1 MSHVSEVLAYDALM
15 IYLKIITCMIKQNS
29 EQVVVVHLARCQTPQ
44 GCLVFHINKNKL
56 F

>member
-1 MSHVSEVLAYDALM
+1 VSHVSKVMAYDTLI

-29 EQVVVVHLARCQTPQ
+29 EQVVVHLTRCQTLQ
-44 GCLVFHINKNKL
+44 GCLVFHIDKNKL